1 MEIFKMKKLVE
12 KFFADSTGIETFVLT
27 DGKECLFTSEEVKL
41 GNNEALFYCE
51 SEMGEPKIRL
61 IKTGDYKKEN

>member
-12 KFFADSTGIETFVLT
+12 KFFADGNHIETFVLT
-27 DGKECLFTSEEVKL
+27 NGKECLFVSEEVKP

-51 SEMGEPKIRL
+51 SEMGEITSRL
-61 IKTGDYKKEN
+61 IKTGDCKKEN